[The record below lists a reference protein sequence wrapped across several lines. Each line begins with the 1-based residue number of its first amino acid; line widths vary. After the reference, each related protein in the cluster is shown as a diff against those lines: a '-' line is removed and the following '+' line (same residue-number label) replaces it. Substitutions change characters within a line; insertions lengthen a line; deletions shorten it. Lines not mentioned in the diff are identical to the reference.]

1 MDDILDQL
9 GNAEQGRE
17 LVEDRPASDA
27 QKSYILTLLDT
38 CILATCQTDWIYES
52 LEDLTI
58 QEASEL
64 IKQLKE
70 TQQNPLDRVK
80 NGELLLASDLKIAV
94 RKAVENPNT

>member
-17 LVEDRPASDA
+17 LVEDRPA
-27 QKSYILTLLDT
+27 LDT
-38 CILATCQTDWIYES
+38 CILAKCQTDWIYES